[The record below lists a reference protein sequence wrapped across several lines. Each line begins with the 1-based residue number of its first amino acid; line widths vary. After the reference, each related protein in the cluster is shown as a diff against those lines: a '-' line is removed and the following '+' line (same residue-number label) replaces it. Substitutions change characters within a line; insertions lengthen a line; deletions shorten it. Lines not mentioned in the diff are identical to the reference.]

1 MKKVIIIAAVLL
13 VGCGTI
19 KSFFTGDKE
28 EETYNSGHDD
38 AITFGPNNPG
48 YIPPKDSGSS

>member
-1 MKKVIIIAAVLL
+1 MKKTIIIAAIVL

-19 KSFFTGDKE
+19 KSLFSGDE
-28 EETYNSGHDD
+28 EDKGYNSADDD

-48 YIPPKDSGSS
+48 YIPPK